1 MKWLKIKQLKNHW
14 NLKELKSNL
23 FLQGELKRNNAAL
36 DITTN
41 VIKKGDAILHKD
53 CSVIVPNEP
62 PQR

>member
-1 MKWLKIKQLKNHW
+1 
-14 NLKELKSNL
+14 LKELKSNL

-41 VIKKGDAILHKD
+41 VINKGDSILHKD